1 MKKMHLF
8 LIFSLSLTIAFV
20 LLKDQWT
27 ATQSQAISNQ
37 KRVSITFILG
47 NDEKST
53 NSFYAHASYFY
64 NMNDDHKTDYVV
76 HSCKTLNDVL
86 NYLKNQH
93 NGFCYSTINL
103 VAHGNP
109 WQGLRLPI
117 DKDLPRASAV
127 HLKNALD
134 SGMLKPLC
142 TTKIDGGTTIN
153 VVSCAVGNNDLFVE
167 MLEQLFFCPENNSH
181 PTIHCEKFYVNF
193 SNNQQYTRSSL
204 YFIVSKYD
212 QHNPVVFISGLKNKY
227 PATHIN
233 WEAAYSNPCSRD
245 AGMPYRYH
253 FKMLVDWKVSLDPH
267 TVKPKLDTDANI
279 MEWLKTQD
287 FAIDELNQMQ
297 LKIEDLHWFCLP
309 DPNDANLVKIKGY
322 CHIEGVMV
330 DHKPETTSAV
340 LASL

>member
-153 VVSCAVGNNDLFVE
+153 VVSCAVGNNALFVE
-167 MLEQLFFCPENNSH
+167 MLEQLFFCPESNSH

-193 SNNQQYTRSSL
+193 SNNTPGLRCISL
-204 YFIVSKYD
+204 S
-212 QHNPVVFISGLKNKY
+212 QSTISTILSCLFQGLKTNIPPPTSTGK
-227 PATHIN
+227 PPTATL
-233 WEAAYSNPCSRD
+233 A
-245 AGMPYRYH
+245 AGMPAC
-253 FKMLVDWKVSLDPH
+253 H
-267 TVKPKLDTDANI
+267 TATILKCSWIGRCLWIRIPKNPNSI
-279 MEWLKTQD
+279 P
-287 FAIDELNQMQ
+287 MQ
-297 LKIEDLHWFCLP
+297 
-309 DPNDANLVKIKGY
+309 
-322 CHIEGVMV
+322 
-330 DHKPETTSAV
+330 TSWNG
-340 LASL
+340 